1 MKQNFV
7 FGLFGLL
14 VVGCVSVKDFDSAK
28 QRISQ
33 MQHDSVLLEK
43 RIGSLKDEVLYLRN
57 QSATM
62 EQSLVNRLQEKQDS
76 LAQKQAQLN
85 QQDLRL
91 QRLNQQRLEQQDAFL
106 QLSQSIIQQFA
117 GYAATDLVANT
128 GCAYTSI
135 SVNDKV
141 LFAPQST
148 KLQPSAE
155 QFTKQVIAVLQ
166 KHADVQAV
174 LVYQTDSVYLGKEKG
189 VDAWTYGFSKAS
201 AVTNQILK
209 TGIAPSRIVCGIKP
223 FQSGLKL
230 PFASGLSIQFYST
243 LIPCVHQTD

>member
-1 MKQNFV
+1 MKQYFV
-7 FGLFGLL
+7 FGLVGLL
-14 VVGCVSVKDFDSAK
+14 VVGCVSVKEYDSAK
-28 QRISQ
+28 QRIAQ

-43 RIGSLKDEVLYLRN
+43 RIGLLKDEVVYLRN

-76 LAQKQAQLN
+76 LAQKQAQLTE
-85 QQDLRL
+85 QDLRL
-91 QRLNQQRLEQQDAFL
+91 QRLNQQRLAQQDAFL
-106 QLSQSIIQQFA
+106 QLSQSIIQQFV
-117 GYAATDLVANT
+117 GYAATDLVATT
-128 GCAYTSI
+128 GCANTSVW
-135 SVNDKV
+135 VNDKL
-141 LFAPQST
+141 LFAPQTT
-148 KLQPSAE
+148 KWQPTAE

-174 LVYQTDSVYLGKEKG
+174 LVYQADSAYLGKEKG
-189 VDAWTYGFSKAS
+189 VDAWSVGFAKATII
-201 AVTNQILK
+201 TNQILK
-209 TGIAPSRIVCGIKP
+209 SGVAPSRVVCGIKP